1 MPGKEAIVWG
11 EVVEIMPLRQWK
23 TSGVATFARSLFL
36 LACIG
41 LGGNAGAHT
50 ILVEESAPADGY
62 YRARF
67 LVAHGCDTS
76 PTHTVRIQIP
86 QGVEFLSAWHK
97 PGWNVHT
104 VPSPDAGNNDR
115 TEPVKEVFWTGSKIP
130 ADEYDYF
137 EIQVKLPDEEGRVLY
152 FKTLQICDEGDL
164 RWIEIPEEGK
174 SADDYESPAP
184 SLTLTA
190 H

>member
-1 MPGKEAIVWG
+1 MPGNHIVWG
-11 EVVEIMPLRQWK
+11 EVVGKMPLQQWK
-23 TSGVATFARSLFL
+23 TSGIATFMAPLCL
-36 LACIG
+36 LAWIV
-41 LGGNAGAHT
+41 LGGYAVAHT

-67 LVAHGCDTS
+67 LVAHGCETS

-97 PGWNVHT
+97 PGWIVNT
-104 VPSPDAGNNDR
+104 VPSPGTSGDGQ
-115 TEPVKEVFWTGSKIP
+115 TELVKEVVWTGSKIP

-152 FKTLQICDEGDL
+152 FKTIQICDEGDL

>member
-1 MPGKEAIVWG
+1 MSLQGLKSSRLVAF
-11 EVVEIMPLRQWK
+11 MAPLC
-23 TSGVATFARSLFL
+23 L
-36 LACIG
+36 LASIVMSSS
-41 LGGNAGAHT
+41 ADAHT
-50 ILVEESAPADGY
+50 SLVEKTAPADGY

-67 LVAHGCDTS
+67 VVAHGCDTS

-97 PGWNVHT
+97 PGWVVHT
-104 VPSPDAGNNDR
+104 VPSPGASNDDR
-115 TEPVKEVFWTGSKIP
+115 TELVKEVFWTGSKIP
-130 ADEYDYF
+130 ANEYDYF

-152 FKTLQICDEGDL
+152 FKTIQICDEGDL
-164 RWIEIPEEGK
+164 RWIEVPEEGK

-184 SLTLTA
+184 SLTLTG

>member
-1 MPGKEAIVWG
+1 M
-11 EVVEIMPLRQWK
+11 LLQQWK
-23 TSGVATFARSLFL
+23 LAGDATFLRPLCL
-36 LACIG
+36 LAWIV
-41 LGGNAGAHT
+41 LGGNVAAHT
-50 ILVEESAPADGY
+50 SLVEETAPADGY
-62 YRARF
+62 YRVRF

-76 PTHTVRIQIP
+76 PTHTVRVQIP

-97 PGWNVHT
+97 PGWTVQT
-104 VPSPDAGNNDR
+104 VPPSGTSDDDR

-130 ADEYDYF
+130 ANEYDYF

-152 FKTLQICDEGDL
+152 FKTIQICDDGEL

-174 SADDYESPAP
+174 STDDYESPAP
-184 SLTLTA
+184 ALTLTA

>member
-1 MPGKEAIVWG
+1 M
-11 EVVEIMPLRQWK
+11 EIMPLRQWR
-23 TSGVATFARSLFL
+23 TSAVATFVML
-36 LACIG
+36 LCLLTCIG
-41 LGGNAGAHT
+41 LGGNAVAHT
-50 ILVEESAPADGY
+50 TLVEETAPADGY

-76 PTHTVRIQIP
+76 PTHTVRVQIP

-97 PGWNVHT
+97 PGWIVRT
-104 VPSPDAGNNDR
+104 VPSPGTGDDDQA
-115 TEPVKEVFWTGSKIP
+115 EPVKEVVWTGSKIP
-130 ADEYDYF
+130 ANEYDYF

-152 FKTLQICDEGDL
+152 FKTIQICDEGDL

-184 SLTLTA
+184 SLTLTS

>member
-1 MPGKEAIVWG
+1 MEKKPQ
-11 EVVEIMPLRQWK
+11 RQLQ
-23 TSGVATFARSLFL
+23 TSGVAIL
-36 LACIG
+36 LSPLCLLTWIV
-41 LGGNAGAHT
+41 LGGNAIAHT
-50 ILVEESAPADGY
+50 SLVEETAPADGY

-86 QGVEFLSAWHK
+86 RGVEFISAWHK
-97 PGWNVHT
+97 PGWIVNT
-104 VPSPDAGNNDR
+104 VPSLGASDDDR
-115 TEPVKEVFWTGSKIP
+115 TELVKEVVWTGSKIP
-130 ADEYDYF
+130 ASEYDYF
-137 EIQVKLPDEEGRVLY
+137 EIQVRLPDEEGRVLY
-152 FKTLQICDEGDL
+152 FKTIQICDEGDL

>member
-1 MPGKEAIVWG
+1 ME
-11 EVVEIMPLRQWK
+11 EMPLQRWK
-23 TSGVATFARSLFL
+23 SLGAATLMAALCLFMW
-36 LACIG
+36 IV
-41 LGGNAGAHT
+41 LGGNAVAHT
-50 ILVEESAPADGY
+50 SLVEETAPADGY

-104 VPSPDAGNNDR
+104 VPSPDAGNDDR

-130 ADEYDYF
+130 ASEYDYF

-152 FKTLQICDEGDL
+152 FKTIQMCDEGDL